1 MNYLP
6 TLNTLNLEEENNGKD
21 QILLILKY
29 SQTSTIFTET
39 TDKILTSDLLM
50 YYCFIWTSAWLPDT
64 HKCILCIKLGKNIDI
79 CLQMYSLAF
88 TVKCDV
94 LLTTL

>member
-29 SQTSTIFTET
+29 S
-39 TDKILTSDLLM
+39 
-50 YYCFIWTSAWLPDT
+50 
-64 HKCILCIKLGKNIDI
+64 
-79 CLQMYSLAF
+79 
-88 TVKCDV
+88 
-94 LLTTL
+94 